1 MTHHPTT
8 LQEAFASLRRAAQA
22 DAAAHARTP
31 SSVEMVLFALL
42 IRLLGQLER
51 MARAWQQPAPR
62 PAARS
67 RSHARIASG
76 LVPPRGERPE
86 QVPDWWFRMNFGR
99 GMRPAAPPPRTR
111 ILRIP
116 PPEPAPA

>member
-8 LQEAFASLRRAAQA
+8 LEEAFGALRRAAQA

-31 SSVEMVLFALL
+31 SAVEAMLFALL

-51 MARAWQQPAPR
+51 LARTWRAPASHPVL
-62 PAARS
+62 PSRS
-67 RSHARIASG
+67 RTRISAG

-86 QVPDWWFRMNFGR
+86 LVPDWWFRMNFGR